1 VTILQKRLA
10 FMLVMVAT
18 LAAEPWAQELT
29 PKANPNAQKV
39 QWHKYINK
47 EFGFSLMYPDSY
59 QPIVDAESCKDNK
72 FRRWLLCLARQDDP
86 NTAITVTIVIGAPY
100 AIKMNSGGNEYSA
113 QKIGQHLFYCGVG
126 GSMGTGF
133 SDECTFD
140 LRGKILEFDFAPAV
154 TMNSGVEINPLM
166 FKSLKS
172 FRTF

>member
-1 VTILQKRLA
+1 
-10 FMLVMVAT
+10 MLVMVAT

-47 EFGFSLMYPDSY
+47 EFGFSLTYPDSY
-59 QPIVDAESCKDNK
+59 QPIADAESCKDNK

-86 NTAITVTIVIGAPY
+86 NTAITVTIVIGVPY
-100 AIKMNSGGNEYSA
+100 FIKTNSGGNEYSA
-113 QKIGQHLFYCGVG
+113 QKIGQHIFYCGLG

-140 LRGKILEFDFAPAV
+140 LNDKTLEFDFSPAV
-154 TMNSGVEINPLM
+154 TMNSGEEINPLM
-166 FKSLKS
+166 FKSLKT